1 MINDQLQTQL
11 KINTTLLE
19 AFNKLLVTGNAS
31 IPDFVISLGNS
42 LSITNAIAQNN
53 VERLVLMNSIIGIQ
67 MKNKITIPFIIL
79 LLCLQSCKKREAKL
93 PEIETIPVTVTTIDT
108 TGIVL

>member
-42 LSITNAIAQNN
+42 LITNAIAQNN
-53 VERLVLMNSIIGIQ
+53 VERLVLINELNYWNTNE
-67 MKNKITIPFIIL
+67 NKITIPFIIL
-79 LLCLQSCKKREAKL
+79 LLCLQSCKKRERHCLKL
-93 PEIETIPVTVTTIDT
+93 KPLSP
-108 TGIVL
+108 